1 MRALALLACL
11 GAAAGEAM
19 RVPPE
24 LFGSSCSG
32 SKAPHKTPPACYTG
46 KASVMGGAFSEG
58 VVITIKEYDW
68 DKNTGTM
75 DIHATGVSPED
86 CKNLPFSKEGQ
97 DIKFNPQ
104 CLGSNAKVTAMY
116 CSDQD
121 SILLHVTVAH
131 LPIVALP
138 VTLTPIKCAA

>member
-1 MRALALLACL
+1 MRVLALLACL
-11 GAAAGEAM
+11 GAAAGVA
-19 RVPPE
+19 RIPPE

-58 VVITIKEYDW
+58 VVITITEYDW
-68 DKNTGTM
+68 DKNKGKM
-75 DIHATGVSPED
+75 DIHATGISPED
-86 CKNLPFSKEGQ
+86 CKGLDFSKEGQ
-97 DIKFNPQ
+97 DVKFDPR
-104 CLGSNAKVTAMY
+104 CLGRNAKVTAMY

-121 SILLHVTVAH
+121 TILLHVTVAH

-138 VTLTPIKCAA
+138 VTLDSTKCS